1 MLKLTYTDMDL
12 RLERLID
19 SLEEVVARR
28 VILAVRTGQPL
39 HIEPSCAAFLLP
51 AALPGLTALEAAI
64 EQEQL
69 DGAAVLP
76 ADTESVEVNL
86 RGTWLAPTSQA
97 HEGIFLTVLG
107 DRTEFLVHRLWEV
120 TQAKASF
127 LL

>member
-12 RLERLID
+12 RLERLVD
-19 SLEEVVARR
+19 SLEEVVTRR
-28 VILAVRTGQPL
+28 VILALRIGQPL

-51 AALPGLTALEAAI
+51 VALPGLASLEAAI

-69 DGAAVLP
+69 DGVAVLP
-76 ADTESVEVNL
+76 ADAESVEVNL
-86 RGTWLAPTSQA
+86 RGTWLASSSQA

>member
-1 MLKLTYTDMDL
+1 MLKLTYTDMSLHLD
-12 RLERLID
+12 RLAD
-19 SLEEVVARR
+19 SLEEVVAQR
-28 VILAVRTGQPL
+28 VILALRTGQPF
-39 HIEPSCAAFLLP
+39 HVEPSCAAFLLP
-51 AALPGLTALEAAI
+51 VALPGLASLEAAI

-69 DGAAVLP
+69 DGVAVLP
-76 ADTESVEVNL
+76 ADVESVEVNL
-86 RGTWLAPTSQA
+86 RGTWLASTSQA

>member
-12 RLERLID
+12 RLERLVD
-19 SLEEVVARR
+19 SLEEVVTRR
-28 VILAVRTGQPL
+28 VILALRAGQPL

-51 AALPGLTALEAAI
+51 TALPGLAALEAAI

-69 DGAAVLP
+69 DGVAVLP
-76 ADTESVEVNL
+76 ADAESVEVNL

-97 HEGIFLTVLG
+97 HEGIFLTVLS